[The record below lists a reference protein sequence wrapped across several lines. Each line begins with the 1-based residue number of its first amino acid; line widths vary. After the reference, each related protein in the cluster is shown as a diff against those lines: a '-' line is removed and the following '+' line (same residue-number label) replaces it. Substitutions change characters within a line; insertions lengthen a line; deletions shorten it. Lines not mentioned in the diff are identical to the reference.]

1 MVSTTT
7 VKVRKATK
15 QAVNRRKGIH
25 LSTLRVAAYA
35 RVSTDSEEQL
45 ESYQS
50 QVKYYAEL
58 INSNPEWQFSGIYAD
73 EAITGTQT
81 AKRDDFNRMIND
93 CMNGEIDMIIVKS
106 ISRFARN
113 TLDTLQYV
121 RALKEK
127 GIAVLFEEEN
137 INTLTMDGELLLTI
151 LSSVAQQE
159 VQNISEHVKLGLAM
173 KMQRGEMVGF
183 NGCLGYDYHKED
195 KTITINK
202 EEAETVRYIF
212 ERYVQGAGGKV
223 IARELKNLGYKTK
236 RGDSNFSEHGVVG
249 IIKNEK
255 YKGDLLMGKTFTVDP
270 ITKRRLDNMGEADQY
285 YTENHH
291 EAIVSREL
299 WDRAN
304 EILNKRKGSHSRS
317 NGKRDKYSRQFS
329 FSCMLKCGF
338 CGGNLT
344 RRTWNSRTN
353 YKKTIW
359 QCVTA
364 TKNGKKECPF
374 CKGVPEQLL
383 EEAFVRAYNAL
394 CTYDGDFIEGFI
406 EHVKAGLQDNDT
418 DKEMKSVNKKIGRL
432 KERKSSLVDMRL
444 DDKIDEETY
453 QMKIAEVNQKM
464 DELLLKK
471 QSLKDR
477 QQDQQD
483 INKRLSEFQKVISK
497 GEVLQ
502 KFDRHVFES
511 ITDRIIVGEK
521 GENGEINPY
530 KLKIIFKTGYERD
543 EVAREQPFSFGNSCS
558 NTHNDCGIISPQ
570 GDNDTCGDGCIDVK
584 GKIGIAVKRLEI
596 KGFKTKGSIFECCFW
611 SFFFLSVETYRMAE
625 NGRVVAT
632 LLI

>member
-1 MVSTTT
+1 MANST
-7 VKVRKATK
+7 VQVRKATK

-25 LSTLRVAAYA
+25 MSTLRVAAYA

-50 QVKYYAEL
+50 QVKYYTEL
-58 INSNPEWQFSGIYAD
+58 ISNNPEWQFAGVYAD

-93 CMNGEIDMIIVKS
+93 CMNGDIDLIIVKS

-113 TLDTLQYV
+113 TVDTLQYV

-127 GIAVLFEEEN
+127 GVAVMFEEEN

-159 VQNISEHVKLGLAM
+159 VQNISEHVKLGLSM

-195 KTITINK
+195 KTITINEK
-202 EEAETVRYIF
+202 EAEAVRYIF
-212 ERYVQGAGGKV
+212 NRYVEGAGGKV
-223 IARELKNLGYKTK
+223 IARELRNLGYKTK
-236 RGDSNFSEHGVVG
+236 RGDSNFSEHGVIG

-255 YKGDLLMGKTFTVDP
+255 YKGDLLMGKTFTTDP
-270 ITKRRLDNMGEADQY
+270 ITKRRLGNMGEADQY

-304 EILNKRKGSHSRS
+304 EILNKRKGSHSRG
-317 NGKRDKYSRQFS
+317 NGKREKYSRQFP
-329 FSCMLKCGF
+329 FSCMLKCAF

-344 RRTWNSRTN
+344 RRTWNSRTD

-364 TKNGKKECPF
+364 TKHGKKECPY
-374 CKGVPEQLL
+374 CKGIPEALI

-394 CTYDGDFIEGFI
+394 CTYDGEFINGFL
-406 EHVKAGLQDNDT
+406 EHVRAGLQDNDT
-418 DKEMKSVNKKIGRL
+418 DRELKNINKKIARL

-444 DDKIDEETY
+444 DDGIDEEIY
-453 QMKIAEVNQKM
+453 QAKVAEVNEKL
-464 DELLLKK
+464 DGLFSKK
-471 QSLKDR
+471 QSLNGRKK
-477 QQDQQD
+477 DQQD
-483 INKRLSEFQKVISK
+483 INKRLTDFQKVISSNV
-497 GEVLQ
+497 VLK

-511 ITDRIIVGEK
+511 VVDRVIVGEK
-521 GENGEINPY
+521 YGNGEINPY
-530 KLKIIFKTGYERD
+530 KLKFIFKTGHEKD
-543 EVAREQPFSFGNSCS
+543 EVASEQPFSFANSCS
-558 NTHNDCGIISPQ
+558 DTNNDCDIISLQ
-570 GDNDTCGDGCIDVK
+570 GDNDTRGDGV
-584 GKIGIAVKRLEI
+584 
-596 KGFKTKGSIFECCFW
+596 
-611 SFFFLSVETYRMAE
+611 
-625 NGRVVAT
+625 
-632 LLI
+632 LIVQT

>member
-1 MVSTTT
+1 MANPT

-15 QAVNRRKGIH
+15 QTVNRRKGAH
-25 LSTLRVAAYA
+25 LSTLRVCAYA

-50 QVKYYAEL
+50 QVRYYTEL
-58 INSNPEWQFSGIYAD
+58 ISNNSEWQFVGVYAD

-93 CMNGEIDMIIVKS
+93 CMNGEIDLVIVKS

-127 GIAVLFEEEN
+127 GVAVLFEEEN

-159 VQNISEHVKLGLAM
+159 VQNISEHVKRGLAM
-173 KMQRGEMVGF
+173 KMQSGEMVGF
-183 NGCLGYDYHKED
+183 NGCLGFDYHKED
-195 KTITINK
+195 KSITVNEK
-202 EEAETVRYIF
+202 EAEAVRYIF
-212 ERYVQGAGGKV
+212 MRYCEGAGGKI
-223 IARELKNLGYKTK
+223 IARELINLGYKNK
-236 RGDSNFSEHGVVG
+236 RGENNFSEHGVVG
-249 IIKNEK
+249 IIKNVK

-270 ITKRRLDNMGEADQY
+270 ITKRRLENMGEADQY

-291 EAIVSREL
+291 EAIVSEEV
-299 WDRAN
+299 WNKAN
-304 EILNKRKGSHSRS
+304 EILAKRKGSHSRG

-344 RRTWNSRTN
+344 RRTWNSRAN

-364 TKNGKKECPF
+364 TKHGKKECPY
-374 CKGVPEQLL
+374 CKGVPEALI

-394 CTYDGDFIEGFI
+394 CTYDGDFIDGFI

-418 DKEMKSVNKKIGRL
+418 DKEINAVNKKISKL
-432 KERKSSLVDMRL
+432 KERKSHLVDMHL

-453 QMKIAEVNQKM
+453 QTKVSEVNEKL

-471 QSLKDR
+471 QSLKDK
-477 QQDQQD
+477 QNDQQD
-483 INKRLSEFQKVISK
+483 INKRLSEFQKMISK
-497 GEVLQ
+497 QEVLK

-511 ITDRIIVGEK
+511 ITDKIIVGEK

-530 KLKIIFKTGYERD
+530 KLKIIFKTGYEKD
-543 EVAREQPFSFGNSCS
+543 EVAKSQPFSFENSYSHTDHEC
-558 NTHNDCGIISPQ
+558 DIISLH
-570 GDNDTCGDGCIDVK
+570 GDNDTCGDG
-584 GKIGIAVKRLEI
+584 
-596 KGFKTKGSIFECCFW
+596 S
-611 SFFFLSVETYRMAE
+611 SFV
-625 NGRVVAT
+625 
-632 LLI
+632 

>member
-1 MVSTTT
+1 MANST
-7 VKVRKATK
+7 VQVRKATK

-25 LSTLRVAAYA
+25 MSTLRVAAYA

-50 QVKYYAEL
+50 QVRHYEEL
-58 INSNPEWQFSGIYAD
+58 ISNNPEWQFAGVYAD

-93 CMNGEIDMIIVKS
+93 CMNGEIDLIIVKS

-113 TLDTLQYV
+113 TVDTLQYV

-127 GIAVLFEEEN
+127 GVAVMFEEEN

-159 VQNISEHVKLGLAM
+159 VQNISEHVKLGLSM

-195 KTITINK
+195 KTITINEK
-202 EEAETVRYIF
+202 EAKAVRYIF
-212 ERYVQGAGGKV
+212 NRYVEGAGGKV
-223 IARELKNLGYKTK
+223 IARELRNLGYKTK
-236 RGDSNFSEHGVVG
+236 RGDSNFSEHGVIG

-255 YKGDLLMGKTFTVDP
+255 YKGDLLMGKTFTTDP
-270 ITKRRLDNMGEADQY
+270 ITKRRLGNMGEADQY

-304 EILNKRKGSHSRS
+304 EILNKRKGSHSRG
-317 NGKRDKYSRQFS
+317 NGKREKYSREYS
-329 FSCMLKCGF
+329 FSCMLKCAF

-344 RRTWNSRTN
+344 RRTWNSRTD

-364 TKNGKKECPF
+364 TKHGKKECPY
-374 CKGVPEQLL
+374 CKGIPEALI

-394 CTYDGDFIEGFI
+394 CTYDGEFINGFL
-406 EHVKAGLQDNDT
+406 EHVRAGLQDNDT
-418 DKEMKSVNKKIGRL
+418 DRELKNINKKIARL

-444 DDKIDEETY
+444 DDSIDEEIY
-453 QMKIAEVNQKM
+453 QAKVAEVNEKL
-464 DELLLKK
+464 DGFFSKK
-471 QSLKDR
+471 QSLNDR
-477 QQDQQD
+477 KKDQQD
-483 INKRLSEFQKVISK
+483 INKRLTDFQKVISSN
-497 GEVLQ
+497 EVLK

-511 ITDRIIVGEK
+511 VVDRVIVGEK
-521 GENGEINPY
+521 SGNGEINPY
-530 KLKIIFKTGYERD
+530 KLKFIFKTGHEKD
-543 EVAREQPFSFGNSCS
+543 EVASEQPFSFANSCS
-558 NTHNDCGIISPQ
+558 DTNNDCDIISLQ
-570 GDNDTCGDGCIDVK
+570 GDNDTCGDGSSFVP
-584 GKIGIAVKRLEI
+584 
-596 KGFKTKGSIFECCFW
+596 TKA
-611 SFFFLSVETYRMAE
+611 R
-625 NGRVVAT
+625 
-632 LLI
+632 